1 MDLVVGRVIRAHGI
15 KGETVVEI
23 RTDDP
28 GGRFTPGAVF
38 RTEPAGAGPLT
49 VRTVRRHQGRLLVAF
64 AGVTGRVAAESLH
77 GVRLLVEAADDEPA
91 DGEDY
96 YDRQLVGLR
105 AVTRAGDQ
113 VGEVVEVLHLPAQD
127 VLVIRRPEQDADVL
141 VPFVRDIVPD
151 VDLAGGRVVLTPP
164 PGLLDPNSETV
175 EPGQV
180 DASDANR
187 HHQHLS

>member
-1 MDLVVGRVIRAHGI
+1 MELVVGRVIRAHGI

-28 GGRFTPGAVF
+28 DGRFTPGAVF

-64 AGVTGRVAAESLH
+64 AGVTGRAAAESLR
-77 GVRLLVEAADDEPA
+77 GVRLLVEAVDESA
-91 DGEDY
+91 AGEDY
-96 YDRQLVGLR
+96 YDQQLVGLR

-113 VGEVVEVLHLPAQD
+113 VGEIVEVLHLPAQD
-127 VLVIRRPEQDADVL
+127 VLVVRRPERDADVL

-175 EPGQV
+175 ELGQV